1 MKFSC
6 RGVGQ
11 RGAKQFQAA
20 LADPYAIP
28 NENIVPDVDAVLRV
42 VTRTLLEPSD
52 EAWRQVT
59 NQLSYSID
67 DNMDGKEEK
76 EAVALCLNYLKRRIG
91 VPRDMTYPAARQL
104 RAHLTWA
111 EEQPHG
117 LIAIP
122 RVDV

>member
-1 MKFSC
+1 M
-6 RGVGQ
+6 
-11 RGAKQFQAA
+11 
-20 LADPYAIP
+20 
-28 NENIVPDVDAVLRV
+28 DAVLRV

-67 DNMDGKEEK
+67 DNMDGTEEK

-111 EEQPHG
+111 EEQ
-117 LIAIP
+117 LMA
-122 RVDV
+122 